1 MVTLIFILQRTSD
14 QYIRAFGQIL
24 ITHQCGSLSREPW
37 INMHMILIKKD
48 SDYRLFTIEIF
59 DSAEKAE
66 DYADRCNSKRKKDD
80 MKVVLYN
87 WHDFRKAAL

>member
-1 MVTLIFILQRTSD
+1 
-14 QYIRAFGQIL
+14 
-24 ITHQCGSLSREPW
+24 
-37 INMHMILIKKD
+37 MHMILIKKE
-48 SDYRLFTIEIF
+48 SGYRLFTIEIF

-80 MKVVLYN
+80 MKVVPYN

>member
-1 MVTLIFILQRTSD
+1 MLDFIQKKNR
-14 QYIRAFGQIL
+14 
-24 ITHQCGSLSREPW
+24 

-66 DYADRCNSKRKKDD
+66 DYADRCNSKRKKDYLR
-80 MKVVLYN
+80 VVPYN
-87 WHDFRKAAL
+87 WQDFRKAAL

>member
-1 MVTLIFILQRTSD
+1 
-14 QYIRAFGQIL
+14 
-24 ITHQCGSLSREPW
+24 
-37 INMHMILIKKD
+37 MHMILIKKD

-66 DYADRCNSKRKKDD
+66 DYTDRCNSKRKKDD